1 MKLSELAKK
10 PKLIELTI
18 SKQELVEK
26 YGDELTFFM
35 YDRQSLDIFTKL
47 ANATQDNVG
56 EYMTILKDIIVN
68 EDGQPVMDGEMVL
81 PIDVLTEA
89 MTLIGARLGK

>member
-18 SKQELVEK
+18 SNPELVEK
-26 YGDELTFFM
+26 YGEELTFFM

-47 ANATQDNVG
+47 ANATQDNIG

-68 EDGQPVMDGEMVL
+68 EDGKAVMDDEMVL

-89 MTLIGARLGK
+89 MRLIGERLGK